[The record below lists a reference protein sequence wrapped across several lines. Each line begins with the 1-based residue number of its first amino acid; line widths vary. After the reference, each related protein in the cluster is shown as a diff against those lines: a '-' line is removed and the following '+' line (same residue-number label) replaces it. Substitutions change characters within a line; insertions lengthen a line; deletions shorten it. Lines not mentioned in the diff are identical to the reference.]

1 MRCGMCLYSCGTG
14 TVPADNPRI
23 GPNMLS
29 VSETASEL
37 SSAARLTPSQVIRV
51 EESLQQILHSVPF
64 RSSRQCQDLL
74 KYVVRHSLAEED
86 NLLRE
91 RVIGNTVFGR
101 APDYDTANDPVVRAR
116 MAEVRKRLAQY
127 YQGTEDEVRIEILP
141 GHYVAHFRVPGEA
154 NSSPG
159 VIGGLPAPGPEG
171 ADSALPP
178 AHPALPGRRW
188 GRILLIAAVVAA
200 LAGAVAIFLRSQLPR
215 PARDTAFEQFWYPA
229 IHDPMPVIIYTG
241 TNVVYRFSPEYLD
254 RYRRLHHLQDNGPE
268 LPVDLS
274 SAGALDGR
282 DLQMANNTYVSTR
295 DVDAC
300 AAMVAMLVREG
311 KPYEL
316 RFAGDISPGDL
327 RSAPVVLI
335 GAFNNSWTLEVTN
348 SLRFTFAKGTMIRDS
363 YDKNRSWAIHIR
375 PDGTTTD
382 DYAVITRLLG
392 QGNGELTITAAG
404 IGHYGTEAA
413 SDFLTNPDKIQA
425 FARIAP
431 AGWSRKNLQIVM
443 HVKVVGDAPVSANI
457 VAMQTW

>member
-1 MRCGMCLYSCGTG
+1 M
-14 TVPADNPRI
+14 P
-23 GPNMLS
+23 S
-29 VSETASEL
+29 VSETAGEMSI
-37 SSAARLTPSQVIRV
+37 ATRLTPPQRMRV
-51 EESLQQILHSVPF
+51 EESLQQILHSAPF
-64 RSSRQCQDLL
+64 RASRQCQDLL
-74 KYVVRHSLAEED
+74 KYVVRHSLTEED

-127 YQGTEDEVRIEILP
+127 YQGTEDDVRIEILP
-141 GHYVAHFRVPGEA
+141 GHYVANFRVPTDPNG
-154 NSSPG
+154 SPG
-159 VIGGLPAPGPEG
+159 VTGSLPEPSPEA
-171 ADSALPP
+171 ADLTSPP
-178 AHPALPGRRW
+178 MHRTAPGRRW
-188 GRILLIAAVVAA
+188 GRILLSAAVVAV
-200 LAGAVAIFLRSQLPR
+200 LVGAGAIFLRNQLPR
-215 PARDTAFEQFWYPA
+215 PAVDTAFNQFWYPA

-241 TNVVYRFSPEYLD
+241 TNVVYRFSPEFLD
-254 RYRRLHHLQDNGPE
+254 RYRRQHHIQNDGPE

-300 AAMVAMLVREG
+300 AAIVAMLVRQG
-311 KPYEL
+311 KSYEL

-335 GAFNNSWTLEVTN
+335 GAFNNSWTLAVTN

-363 YDKNRSWAIHIR
+363 YDKSRSWAIHIK

-382 DYAVITRLLG
+382 DYAIITRLLG
-392 QGNGELTITAAG
+392 QNDGEVTITAAG

-413 SDFLTNPDKIQA
+413 SDFLTSPDKIQA
-425 FARIAP
+425 FARTAP
-431 AGWSRKNLQIVM
+431 AGWSRRNLQIVM
-443 HVKVVGDAPVSANI
+443 HVKVVDDAPVSADI
-457 VAMQTW
+457 VAVHTW